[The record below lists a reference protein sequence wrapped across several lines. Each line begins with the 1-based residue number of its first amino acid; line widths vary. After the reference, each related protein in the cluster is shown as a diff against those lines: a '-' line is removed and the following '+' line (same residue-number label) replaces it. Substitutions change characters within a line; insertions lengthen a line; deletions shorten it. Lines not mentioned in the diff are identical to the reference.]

1 MTPAGSHSAPFIS
14 ACYICTPHCFDR
26 QSKTPHSSFLSGACS
41 EIRLELFL
49 TCFSCITTSK
59 LNSCPPQP
67 NLDLLFPPQVPL
79 QHEHCCDERG
89 VGWWGGG
96 VVRINNGELG
106 SAVLVLYATF
116 TYRNTP
122 LSRRYLQDS
131 LHAANCSVWRSH
143 SQCTEVHRRGHHW
156 LPVHLAWTLTNC
168 GRHEAFYR
176 LSQRLVVL
184 NQHDNSWSRYQ
195 PNNSTTTLY
204 NTVLAWIR
212 ESGE

>member
-1 MTPAGSHSAPFIS
+1 MTPAGSQSAPFIS
-14 ACYICTPHCFDR
+14 ACYICTPHCFDHQR
-26 QSKTPHSSFLSGACS
+26 KTPHSSFLSGACS
-41 EIRLELFL
+41 EIRLELFW

-79 QHEHCCDERG
+79 KHGHCCDERG
-89 VGWWGGG
+89 EGGGG
-96 VVRINNGELG
+96 VVLINNGELG

-143 SQCTEVHRRGHHW
+143 SQCTEVHRGGHQW

-168 GRHEAFYR
+168 GRHEAFHR
-176 LSQRLVVL
+176 LSQRLLVL

-195 PNNSTTTLY
+195 PNNSTTMLY
-204 NTVLAWIR
+204 NIVLAWIR

>member
-1 MTPAGSHSAPFIS
+1 MLVLRYGWSYSGHVSHVSLLANWIHARRSP
-14 ACYICTPHCFDR
+14 TL
-26 QSKTPHSSFLSGACS
+26 TSSF
-41 EIRLELFL
+41 RRKFL
-49 TCFSCITTSK
+49 
-59 LNSCPPQP
+59 LNT
-67 NLDLLFPPQVPL
+67 DIVTM
-79 QHEHCCDERG
+79 RG
-89 VGWWGGG
+89 GGGWGG
-96 VVRINNGELG
+96 VVLINNGELG

-143 SQCTEVHRRGHHW
+143 SQCTEVHRWGHQW

-168 GRHEAFYR
+168 GRHEAFHR
-176 LSQRLVVL
+176 LSQRLLVL

-195 PNNSTTTLY
+195 PNNSTTMLY
-204 NTVLAWIR
+204 NIVLAWIR